1 MDRSHYRTLGRTG
14 LSVSPIALGTVELGM
29 DYGIPVP
36 GQYGRPSSSA
46 AERLVGAAL
55 DAGIN
60 FIDTAQAY
68 GNSEAVLGRALRGR
82 RKRVVLAT
90 KATVQADGKTLRG
103 EALRRAM
110 LSGLEHSLRSL
121 NTDYVDI
128 WQIHN
133 VDADLLDQADLVAEV
148 FSEARASGMILWRGG
163 SFYGPDLPL
172 AALELELFDAIQV
185 TYSLFDQRLATRV
198 FPTARRRGVGVM
210 VRSVLLQG
218 VLTERA
224 DYLPDWL
231 EPLKARSRRFRQL
244 VAEAGRNP
252 RRATG
257 GRTHSC
263 AGSYR
268 LRTGR
273 TAHRLSSRRH
283 AYRGRARRESG
294 GGKHDAVPRPASR
307 TAPATSRRSRAAQ
320 PELLARRPGS
330 RSQKDA
336 TELILGSFYGE
347 GSRCGR

>member
-55 DAGIN
+55 DGGIN

-68 GNSEAVLGRALRGR
+68 GNSEAVLGRALFGR

-103 EALRRAM
+103 QALRRAM
-110 LSGLEHSLRSL
+110 LSGLENSLRSL
-121 NTDYVDI
+121 QTDYVDI

-133 VDADLLDQADLVAEV
+133 VDADLLEQADLVAET

-172 AALELELFDAIQV
+172 AALELDLFDAIQV
-185 TYSLFDQRLATRV
+185 TYSLFDQRLASRV
-198 FPTARRRGVGVM
+198 FPTARRRNVGVM

-224 DYLPDWL
+224 DYLPDRL

-244 VAEAGRNP
+244 VSEAASKSRHAAGRGLTPAQAAIAFALAESHIGSVLVGMRTEAELQENLGAASATLSPDLLHELRQLRIDDPVLLNP
-252 RRATG
+252 
-257 GRTHSC
+257 
-263 AGSYR
+263 SYWQDD
-268 LRTGR
+268 L
-273 TAHRLSSRRH
+273 
-283 AYRGRARRESG
+283 
-294 GGKHDAVPRPASR
+294 V
-307 TAPATSRRSRAAQ
+307 AAAKRMRQ
-320 PELLARRPGS
+320 S
-330 RSQKDA
+330 
-336 TELILGSFYGE
+336 
-347 GSRCGR
+347 

>member
-55 DAGIN
+55 DGGIN

-68 GNSEAVLGRALRGR
+68 GNSEAVLGRALFGR

-103 EALRRAM
+103 QALRRAM
-110 LSGLEHSLRSL
+110 LSGLENSLRSL
-121 NTDYVDI
+121 QTDYVDI

-133 VDADLLDQADLVAEV
+133 VDADLLEQADLVAEI

-172 AALELELFDAIQV
+172 AALELDLFDAIQV

-224 DYLPDWL
+224 DYLPNRL

-244 VAEAGRNP
+244 VSEAASRSRHAAGRGLTPAQAAIAFALAESRIGSVLVGMRTEAELEENLGAAGTTLSPDLLHELRQLRIDDPVLLNP
-252 RRATG
+252 
-257 GRTHSC
+257 
-263 AGSYR
+263 SYWQDD
-268 LRTGR
+268 L
-273 TAHRLSSRRH
+273 
-283 AYRGRARRESG
+283 
-294 GGKHDAVPRPASR
+294 V
-307 TAPATSRRSRAAQ
+307 AAAKRMRQ
-320 PELLARRPGS
+320 S
-330 RSQKDA
+330 
-336 TELILGSFYGE
+336 
-347 GSRCGR
+347 

>member
-14 LSVSPIALGTVELGM
+14 LSVSPISLGTVELGM

-36 GQYGRPSSSA
+36 GHYGQPSKSA

-68 GNSEAVLGRALRGR
+68 GNSEAILGRALRGR
-82 RKRVVLAT
+82 RTRVVIAT

-110 LSGLEHSLRSL
+110 LAGLENSLRSL
-121 NTDYVDI
+121 QTDYVDI

-133 VDADLLDQADLVAEV
+133 VDGDLLDQADLVAEV
-148 FSEARASGMILWRGG
+148 FSQARASGMMLWRGG

-172 AALELELFDAIQV
+172 AALELELFDTVQV
-185 TYSLFDQRLATRV
+185 TYSLFDQRLADRL
-198 FPTARRRGVGVM
+198 FPAAARRRVGVM

-224 DYLPDWL
+224 DYLPGRL

-244 VAEAGRNP
+244 VAEAARSPRQTTSGLTPAQAAIAFALAEPRIGSVLVGMRTQTELEENLAAATATLSPDLIHELRQLRIDDPALLNP
-252 RRATG
+252 SNWQADLLSAAKRM
-257 GRTHSC
+257 
-263 AGSYR
+263 
-268 LRTGR
+268 
-273 TAHRLSSRRH
+273 RLS
-283 AYRGRARRESG
+283 
-294 GGKHDAVPRPASR
+294 
-307 TAPATSRRSRAAQ
+307 
-320 PELLARRPGS
+320 
-330 RSQKDA
+330 
-336 TELILGSFYGE
+336 
-347 GSRCGR
+347 

>member
-36 GQYGRPSSSA
+36 GHYGQPSKSA

-68 GNSEAVLGRALRGR
+68 GNSEAILGRALRGR
-82 RKRVVLAT
+82 RTRVVIAT

-110 LSGLEHSLRSL
+110 LAGLENSLRSL
-121 NTDYVDI
+121 QTDYVDI

-133 VDADLLDQADLVAEV
+133 VDGDLLDQADLVAEV
-148 FSEARASGMILWRGG
+148 FSQARASGMMLWRGG

-172 AALELELFDAIQV
+172 AALELELFDTVQV
-185 TYSLFDQRLATRV
+185 TYSLFDQRLADRL
-198 FPTARRRGVGVM
+198 FPAAARRRVGVM

-224 DYLPDWL
+224 DYLPDRL

-244 VAEAGRNP
+244 VAEAARSPRQTTSGLTPAQAAIAFALAEPRIGSVLVGMRTQTELEENLAAATATLSPDLIHELRQLRIDDPALLNP
-252 RRATG
+252 SNWQADLLSAAKRM
-257 GRTHSC
+257 
-263 AGSYR
+263 
-268 LRTGR
+268 
-273 TAHRLSSRRH
+273 RLS
-283 AYRGRARRESG
+283 
-294 GGKHDAVPRPASR
+294 
-307 TAPATSRRSRAAQ
+307 
-320 PELLARRPGS
+320 
-330 RSQKDA
+330 
-336 TELILGSFYGE
+336 
-347 GSRCGR
+347 

>member
-1 MDRSHYRTLGRTG
+1 MDRSNYRNLGRTG

-36 GQYGRPSSSA
+36 GHYGRPSSSA

-68 GNSEAVLGRALRGR
+68 GNSEAVLGRALFGR

-90 KATVQADGKTLRG
+90 KATVQAGGKTLRG
-103 EALRRAM
+103 QALRRAM
-110 LSGLEHSLRSL
+110 LSGLENSLRSL
-121 NTDYVDI
+121 QTDYVDI

-133 VDADLLDQADLVAEV
+133 VDADLLEQAEFVAEI

-172 AALELELFDAIQV
+172 AALKLELFDAIQV
-185 TYSLFDQRLATRV
+185 TYSLFDQRLASRV
-198 FPTARRRGVGVM
+198 FPTARRRNVGVM

-224 DYLPDWL
+224 DYLPDRL

-244 VAEAGRNP
+244 VSEAASKSRHAAGRGLTPAQAAIAFALAESRIGSVLVGMRTEAELEENLGAASATLSPDLIHELRQLRIDDPVLLNP
-252 RRATG
+252 
-257 GRTHSC
+257 
-263 AGSYR
+263 SYWQDD
-268 LRTGR
+268 L
-273 TAHRLSSRRH
+273 
-283 AYRGRARRESG
+283 
-294 GGKHDAVPRPASR
+294 V
-307 TAPATSRRSRAAQ
+307 AAAKRMRQ
-320 PELLARRPGS
+320 S
-330 RSQKDA
+330 
-336 TELILGSFYGE
+336 
-347 GSRCGR
+347 

>member
-36 GQYGRPSSSA
+36 GHYGQPSKSA

-68 GNSEAVLGRALRGR
+68 GNSEAILGRALRGR
-82 RKRVVLAT
+82 RTRVVIAT

-110 LSGLEHSLRSL
+110 LAGLENSLRSL
-121 NTDYVDI
+121 QTDYVDI

-133 VDADLLDQADLVAEV
+133 VDGDLLDQADLVAEV
-148 FSEARASGMILWRGG
+148 FSQARASGMMLWRGG

-172 AALELELFDAIQV
+172 AALELELFDTVQV
-185 TYSLFDQRLATRV
+185 TYSLFDQRLADRL
-198 FPTARRRGVGVM
+198 FPAAARRRVGVM

-224 DYLPDWL
+224 DYLPDRL
-231 EPLKARSRRFRQL
+231 EPLKARSRRFRHL
-244 VAEAGRNP
+244 VAEAARNP
-252 RRATG
+252 RQTTSGLTPAQAAIAFALAEPRIGSVLVGMRTQTELEENLAAATA
-257 GRTHSC
+257 TLSPDLIHE
-263 AGSYR
+263 
-268 LRTGR
+268 LRQLR
-273 TAHRLSSRRH
+273 IDDPALLNPSNWQADLLSAAKRMRLS
-283 AYRGRARRESG
+283 
-294 GGKHDAVPRPASR
+294 
-307 TAPATSRRSRAAQ
+307 
-320 PELLARRPGS
+320 
-330 RSQKDA
+330 
-336 TELILGSFYGE
+336 
-347 GSRCGR
+347 

>member
-36 GQYGRPSSSA
+36 GHYGQPSKSA

-68 GNSEAVLGRALRGR
+68 GNSEAILGRALRGR
-82 RKRVVLAT
+82 RTRVVIAT

-110 LSGLEHSLRSL
+110 LAGLENSLRSL
-121 NTDYVDI
+121 QTDYVDI

-133 VDADLLDQADLVAEV
+133 VDGDLLDQADLVAEV
-148 FSEARASGMILWRGG
+148 FSQARASGMMLWRGG

-172 AALELELFDAIQV
+172 AALALELFDTVQV
-185 TYSLFDQRLATRV
+185 TYSLFDQRLADRL
-198 FPTARRRGVGVM
+198 FPAAARRRVGVM

-224 DYLPDWL
+224 DYLPGRL

-244 VAEAGRNP
+244 VAEAARSP
-252 RRATG
+252 RQTTG
-257 GRTHSC
+257 GLTPAQAAIAFALAEPRIGSVLVGMRTQTELEENLAAATATLSPDLIHE
-263 AGSYR
+263 
-268 LRTGR
+268 LRQLR
-273 TAHRLSSRRH
+273 IDDPALLNPSNWQADLLSAAKRMRLS
-283 AYRGRARRESG
+283 
-294 GGKHDAVPRPASR
+294 
-307 TAPATSRRSRAAQ
+307 
-320 PELLARRPGS
+320 
-330 RSQKDA
+330 
-336 TELILGSFYGE
+336 
-347 GSRCGR
+347 

>member
-36 GQYGRPSSSA
+36 GHYGQPSKSA

-68 GNSEAVLGRALRGR
+68 GNSEAILGRALRGR
-82 RKRVVLAT
+82 RTRVVIAT

-110 LSGLEHSLRSL
+110 LAGLENSLRSL
-121 NTDYVDI
+121 QTDYVDI

-133 VDADLLDQADLVAEV
+133 VDGDLLDQADLVAEV
-148 FSEARASGMILWRGG
+148 FSQARASGMMLWRGG

-172 AALELELFDAIQV
+172 AALELELFDTVQV
-185 TYSLFDQRLATRV
+185 TYSLFDQRLADRL
-198 FPTARRRGVGVM
+198 FPAAARRRVGVM

-224 DYLPDWL
+224 DYLPGRL

-244 VAEAGRNP
+244 VAEAARSPRQTTSGLTPAQAAIAFALAEPRIGSVLVGMRTQTELEENLAAATATLSPDLIHELRQLRIDDPALLNP
-252 RRATG
+252 SNWQADLLSAAKRM
-257 GRTHSC
+257 
-263 AGSYR
+263 
-268 LRTGR
+268 
-273 TAHRLSSRRH
+273 RLS
-283 AYRGRARRESG
+283 
-294 GGKHDAVPRPASR
+294 
-307 TAPATSRRSRAAQ
+307 
-320 PELLARRPGS
+320 
-330 RSQKDA
+330 
-336 TELILGSFYGE
+336 
-347 GSRCGR
+347 

>member
-1 MDRSHYRTLGRTG
+1 MDRSNYRNLGRTG

-36 GQYGRPSSSA
+36 GHYGRPSSSA

-68 GNSEAVLGRALRGR
+68 GNSEAVLGRALFGR

-90 KATVQADGKTLRG
+90 KATVQAGGKTLRG
-103 EALRRAM
+103 QALRRAM
-110 LSGLEHSLRSL
+110 LSGLENSLRSL
-121 NTDYVDI
+121 QTDYVDI

-133 VDADLLDQADLVAEV
+133 VDADLLEQADLVAEI

-172 AALELELFDAIQV
+172 AALELDLFDAIQV
-185 TYSLFDQRLATRV
+185 TYSLFDQRLASKV
-198 FPTARRRGVGVM
+198 FPTARRRNVGVM

-224 DYLPDWL
+224 DYLPGRL

-244 VAEAGRNP
+244 VSEAASKSRHAAGRGLTPAQAAIAFALAESRIGSVLVGMRTEAELEENLGAASATLSPDLIHELRQLRIDDPVLLNP
-252 RRATG
+252 
-257 GRTHSC
+257 
-263 AGSYR
+263 SYWQDD
-268 LRTGR
+268 L
-273 TAHRLSSRRH
+273 
-283 AYRGRARRESG
+283 
-294 GGKHDAVPRPASR
+294 V
-307 TAPATSRRSRAAQ
+307 AAAKRMRQ
-320 PELLARRPGS
+320 S
-330 RSQKDA
+330 
-336 TELILGSFYGE
+336 
-347 GSRCGR
+347 